1 MRQGQTQE
9 RGLCYC
15 WLFFKSSYL
24 HNAELVVIHIH
35 IFDLKID
42 CDGESILVFEILGD
56 WLCKIRDASLLSREK
71 HIFNSL
77 NILLHLEDI
86 LIRNH

>member
-1 MRQGQTQE
+1 M
-9 RGLCYC
+9 
-15 WLFFKSSYL
+15 
-24 HNAELVVIHIH
+24 VIYTH

-42 CDGESILVFEILGD
+42 CDGDSILVFEILGD

-71 HIFNSL
+71 HIFNSI